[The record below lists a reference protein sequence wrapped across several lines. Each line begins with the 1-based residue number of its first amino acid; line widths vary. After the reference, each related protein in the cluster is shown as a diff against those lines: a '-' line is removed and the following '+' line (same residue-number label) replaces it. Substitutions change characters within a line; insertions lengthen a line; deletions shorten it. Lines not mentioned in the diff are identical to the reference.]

1 MRSNYPIQNSISMK
15 KLLPFLLLIIA
26 ATPVLAQRANQCG
39 IIIPPNSL
47 RSNFASVYEAGSY
60 INNIS
65 NRVNWQEN
73 FQVREQN
80 GINNA
85 YATIIRNQRYI
96 VYDNHFLERLD
107 HYAGTKWA
115 SISVLAHEMGHHYYN
130 HMVSGSGS
138 TQPKELEA
146 DYFSGYAM
154 AKMGASLE
162 EAKAAM
168 SQIASP
174 GGNAS
179 HPAKVN
185 RLNAIADGWNKAKGI
200 TNNPVTRNRVP
211 APQPPQRSAPA
222 SNDASW
228 IHLSLYSN
236 SNMTVFLSDDGRRF
250 SQAQLKTNQPF
261 VFKYEVYDYGWLRFG
276 NNSNARTYRLY
287 HGKDYAI
294 VWNRRINNWTVIEI
308 S

>member
-1 MRSNYPIQNSISMK
+1 MK
-15 KLLPFLLLIIA
+15 KLLPFLFLISAGIT
-26 ATPVLAQRANQCG
+26 ATAQHTNQCG
-39 IIIPPNSL
+39 IIIPPTSL
-47 RSNFASVYEAGSY
+47 RSNFASVYEAGGY

-96 VYDNHFLERLD
+96 VYDNNFLERLD

-146 DYFSGYAM
+146 DFFSGYAM
-154 AKMGASLE
+154 AKMGASLA

-179 HPAKVN
+179 HPAKAN
-185 RLNAIADGWNKAKGI
+185 RLDAITKGWNNAKGI
-200 TNNPVTRNRVP
+200 TNEPVTRK
-211 APQPPQRSAPA
+211 APLPQQRTSPA

-250 SQAQLKTNQPF
+250 SQAQIKTNQPF
-261 VFKYEVYDYGWLRFG
+261 VFKYEVYNYGWLRFG
-276 NNSNARTYRLY
+276 NNSNARTYKLF
-287 HGKDYAI
+287 HGRDYAI